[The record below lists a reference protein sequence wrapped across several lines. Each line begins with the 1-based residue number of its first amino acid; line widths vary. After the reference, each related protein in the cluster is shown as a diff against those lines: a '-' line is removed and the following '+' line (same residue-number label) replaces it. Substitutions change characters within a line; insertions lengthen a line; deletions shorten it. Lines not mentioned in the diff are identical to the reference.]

1 MFKSMST
8 LNRKTKFFT
17 FIIFLIFISCGSDS
31 TDDILDGELVN
42 LISIEGNTI
51 TDGGTSQLTVVV
63 TPESASN
70 KEVTWSVSK
79 ASVASISQTGLL
91 TAVSNGEVRV
101 IARAKDDSGVTA
113 EKDFVISGV
122 TSSDILIESISVS
135 ANDITNGASQQLSV
149 TILPLNASNQEI
161 TWSVSD
167 SSIAEITNDGL
178 LTPKANGTIIITAT
192 ATDGSGIYGE
202 IQIMVS
208 GINSNIQGTI
218 VSTPQELLTAIGN
231 ATAGDNIYVIDG
243 NYTFNSTINIS
254 KNGDASNLISLL
266 SHPDNTERPIFNF
279 SSMSESSSN
288 RGISLSGHFW
298 HVKGIDIVGAGDNGM
313 YLSGNNN
320 LIEFCIFSENKDTG
334 LQIGNGGSNN
344 TILNCDSFYNADSSL
359 ENADG
364 FACKLDAGTGNKFIG
379 CRAWQNLDDGWDGYL
394 RGNDNITTTY
404 ENCWAFM
411 NGYLKDGSVGAGDG
425 NGFKTGGSDDKQLR
439 HNAVYKNCIAAGN
452 IYDGFD
458 HNSNR
463 GDVEIYNCVS
473 YKNGRNI
480 NFSNTNIANSL
491 TIKNTASFSGDSSDS
506 YRGTT
511 LDVTNNGW
519 QNGITTNTDD
529 FISVDITLLSSN
541 RDVDGNLPTIDFM
554 KLNSGSDLIDAGID
568 VGLSFNGT
576 APDIGAF
583 EKE

>member
-1 MFKSMST
+1 M
-8 LNRKTKFFT
+8 
-17 FIIFLIFISCGSDS
+17 
-31 TDDILDGELVN
+31 
-42 LISIEGNTI
+42 
-51 TDGGTSQLTVVV
+51 VV

-167 SSIAEITNDGL
+167 SSIAEITSDGL

-320 LIEFCIFSENKDTG
+320 LIEFCTFSENKDTG

-439 HNAVYKNCIAAGN
+439 HNAVYKNL
-452 IYDGFD
+452 
-458 HNSNR
+458 
-463 GDVEIYNCVS
+463 
-473 YKNGRNI
+473 
-480 NFSNTNIANSL
+480 SL
-491 TIKNTASFSGDSSDS
+491 IH
-506 YRGTT
+506 
-511 LDVTNNGW
+511 
-519 QNGITTNTDD
+519 I
-529 FISVDITLLSSN
+529 
-541 RDVDGNLPTIDFM
+541 
-554 KLNSGSDLIDAGID
+554 
-568 VGLSFNGT
+568 
-576 APDIGAF
+576 
-583 EKE
+583 